1 MMEDEQKMFATYSEW
16 ADDTTKDLGLEIKS
30 ASSQIEELLAF
41 IGKTDADAAQLGS
54 EIGALE
60 AEISKLESEKADAT
74 AIRKEQNTQYSKE
87 SQDYAESVD
96 ALQRAIQTMRAQ
108 NYDHA
113 QATAFLQRMSATVSG
128 MPRVLAALQVQ
139 GQLGLQ
145 RDDGAPEVAAYEF
158 QSGGILEMLESLLDK
173 FRGELADVQKAE
185 TNQAHA
191 FATLELHLSN
201 TIKKDSSDRDEKVAA
216 KAKCLTD
223 SANAKGELAQVQA
236 DKAAD
241 EKLKQD
247 THTAFRI
254 KTDLFNEN
262 QKVRAAELEAIAH
275 AIEILS
281 SDAVA
286 GSYAKHINLAQTR
299 VSFVQVGQ
307 HLSQHTDALEKAA
320 GLLRD
325 RAQSLKSG
333 TLASMAAA
341 IAANPFAK
349 VIAMIEDLLA
359 KLKAD
364 ASAEASH
371 KAWCDEQLHDNKI
384 KRNKKTAQVNKLQ
397 SEIEGLSAKIAD
409 EGASIT
415 TLTEEQAD
423 LTKGMAERTQQRN
436 DEHAEN
442 TAAIADAAAGAEAV
456 QRALTILK
464 EFYASQSF
472 LQQAQEPEMQAYKG
486 MQNGKTG
493 VLGMLEVIATDFAR
507 LKADTETAEAAA
519 LADYEKYMKESE
531 ALKQQ
536 KHKDEVKLRLDK
548 DQHEYEKSEA
558 EKDLKATLEEL
569 GDANKYYAELKPSCL
584 EVHVNW
590 EERVAGREAELAALR
605 EAYDILNK
613 KSSE

>member
-1 MMEDEQKMFATYSEW
+1 M
-16 ADDTTKDLGLEIKS
+16 G
-30 ASSQIEELLAF
+30 
-41 IGKTDADAAQLGS
+41 
-54 EIGALE
+54 
-60 AEISKLESEKADAT
+60 
-74 AIRKEQNTQYSKE
+74 
-87 SQDYAESVD
+87 
-96 ALQRAIQTMRAQ
+96 
-108 NYDHA
+108 
-113 QATAFLQRMSATVSG
+113 
-128 MPRVLAALQVQ
+128 
-139 GQLGLQ
+139 
-145 RDDGAPEVAAYEF
+145 
-158 QSGGILEMLESLLDK
+158 
-173 FRGELADVQKAE
+173 
-185 TNQAHA
+185 
-191 FATLELHLSN
+191 
-201 TIKKDSSDRDEKVAA
+201 
-216 KAKCLTD
+216 
-223 SANAKGELAQVQA
+223 
-236 DKAAD
+236 
-241 EKLKQD
+241 
-247 THTAFRI
+247 
-254 KTDLFNEN
+254 
-262 QKVRAAELEAIAH
+262 
-275 AIEILS
+275 
-281 SDAVA
+281 
-286 GSYAKHINLAQTR
+286 
-299 VSFVQVGQ
+299 
-307 HLSQHTDALEKAA
+307 
-320 GLLRD
+320 
-325 RAQSLKSG
+325 
-333 TLASMAAA
+333 
-341 IAANPFAK
+341 
-349 VIAMIEDLLA
+349 
-359 KLKAD
+359 
-364 ASAEASH
+364 
-371 KAWCDEQLHDNKI
+371 
-384 KRNKKTAQVNKLQ
+384 
-397 SEIEGLSAKIAD
+397 AD

-464 EFYASQSF
+464 EFYSSQSF

-569 GDANKYYAELKPSCL
+569 GDANKYYVELKPSCL